1 MTDHKT
7 ATIHIPVDHKPEI
20 TLEIVRE
27 HGKDADWHN
36 RYVQNAETKVEP
48 RKSTNTDSD

>member
-1 MTDHKT
+1 MTEHKT

-27 HGKDADWHN
+27 HGKDAEWHN
-36 RYVQNAETKVEP
+36 RYVQNAETKVNLG
-48 RKSTNTDSD
+48 KYSY